1 MSNAGKGPSLKQNK
15 PFVEDEEAAERVT
28 STEGIED
35 SPDGFLQNLFTFG
48 SQNQPFQATDYSD
61 SYAKKGYLIYFT
73 HLPSGRTLS
82 FKGFITQF
90 SDNFNSNWTP
100 TSVYG
105 RMDDIQTFQ
114 ATKRQINVGFVIPA
128 FDADEAR
135 CNLAKVTSLMRK
147 LYPHYSGEGAD
158 NVSTLSRA
166 PLMRIRFTNLI
177 RNGAPGGGGLLG
189 KVNGFTFTPNLEHG
203 FFDYTNTLYP
213 KTIDISFTFDVLHE
227 HILGWTDTEDE
238 TGNVNGVTWAAG
250 DAPGFSYITPKINE
264 KQDVLASE
272 AVDEDEEA
280 TANSI
285 LFS

>member
-213 KTIDISFTFDVLHE
+213 KTIDIGFTFDVQHE

-238 TGNVNGVTWAAG
+238 EGNPNGVIWADG
-250 DAPGFSYITPKINE
+250 EAPGFSYITPKINE